1 MNLKHVFV
9 LASMMGLG
17 MVGCTT
23 DEGVLEEEILPEIEK
38 SEEVLNYE
46 EAFAEAFGTIDPS
59 HTWNTA
65 TRGNAEVSV
74 GYEGD
79 YTLKLYT
86 SNPRITSKQA
96 YLLGEFPIEGNSSV
110 TIEFDMPGTL
120 ETVYAS
126 LVDEEGHRVIKP
138 AKLNNGTLSLNFG
151 GVPGGRVVT
160 STKNEILEVSET
172 DPWIYEKT
180 DWEIPLETLPEE
192 VHALGKEGISENFLY
207 RSHGPFIV
215 YPMYFW
221 TQNTSMELGIYY
233 YDDNDNK
240 IEQAIWHKDEA
251 FRFYH
256 ESIVSIDG
264 WPYPYPV
271 NQWSVLPKDKHWGSD
286 LWNYSFA
293 FYNWLNGV
301 QYYERNL
308 NNPTES
314 TELKKMECEG
324 ILINIQPGLKFGFY
338 ITNGGNKFYSE
349 SKYNPP
355 YDNKPGCYGA
365 TFYSEEGNLYL
376 AFEDWLNNNILD
388 FNDLVCKLGNPEN
401 IEIVDENTPDTPM
414 EYIIAY
420 EDLGYPDFDFNDLV
434 MSVSHVSGL
443 TKAYVKALAV
453 GGSLPVYASYSSASD
468 VETPLFGG
476 KEIHQA
482 FGAANEG
489 DKNDAALDNG
499 CYYPVNISGDPN
511 AMSDV
516 NPIFCALDV
525 PNTFSIADEMKNFK
539 IKMVRNP
546 GDAQEEISTI
556 GPPSFAGNTPQAFL
570 IADPEWEWPAEFQNI
585 KEKYTEFEQWASNP
599 AANWYEAKWETP
611 SEDDPNQGGGN
622 EGGGTGGEPEIVPE
636 LPEGAVDLEE
646 YKSDKE
652 KDIPANIF
660 ANMTNGAVITVVVGE
675 LDANDNTGVVVWART
690 NPNSWDAII
699 NNVSVKA
706 NETKNFE
713 FSSEQIAQ
721 IVKDGQL
728 IFSFNDKA
736 NKVLLFYV
744 KAK

>member
-46 EAFAEAFGTIDPS
+46 EAFADAFGSIDPS

-65 TRGNAEVSV
+65 TRGEAEVSV
-74 GYEGD
+74 GYEGN

-151 GVPGGRVVT
+151 GVPGSRVVT

-180 DWEIPLETLPEE
+180 DWEIPLKTLPEE

-233 YDDNDNK
+233 YDDNGNK
-240 IEQAIWHKDEA
+240 IEQAIWHKDDGA
-251 FRFYH
+251 FRY
-256 ESIVSIDG
+256 EQRG
-264 WPYPYPV
+264 WNEEKYVWYDLAKDEHWGTYPY
-271 NQWSVLPKDKHWGSD
+271 KIGGSD
-286 LWNYSFA
+286 
-293 FYNWLNGV
+293 
-301 QYYERNL
+301 E
-308 NNPTES
+308 NPIYDWRIRS
-314 TELKKMECEG
+314 GECEG
-324 ILINIQPGLKFGFY
+324 ILIDVKPGVKFGFY
-338 ITNGGNKFYSE
+338 ITTNFSTLNENKVYSE

-376 AFEDWLNNNILD
+376 AFEDWVDNITLD
-388 FNDLVCKLGNPEN
+388 FNDLVCKIGNPEN

-489 DKNDAALDNG
+489 DKNDAALANG

-622 EGGGTGGEPEIVPE
+622 EGGGTGGEPEIVPGE
-636 LPEGAVDLEE
+636 DYGTLIENFEVKDRQKLPAEM
-646 YKSDKE
+646 
-652 KDIPANIF
+652 F
-660 ANMTNGAVITVVVGE
+660 ANTSKATVTFTNVQGCRIYMCNSNYSVQLDSKYGISTVDYSFVLEGE
-675 LDANDNTGVVVWART
+675 ALNAAQTGDLNLDGLSGDFSNT
-690 NPNSWDAII
+690 
-699 NNVSVKA
+699 
-706 NETKNFE
+706 
-713 FSSEQIAQ
+713 
-721 IVKDGQL
+721 
-728 IFSFNDKA
+728 
-736 NKVLLFYV
+736 KVYV
-744 KAK
+744 KCE

>member
-46 EAFAEAFGTIDPS
+46 EAFADAFGTIDPS

-74 GYEGD
+74 GYEGN

-138 AKLNNGTLSLNFG
+138 AKLNNGTLFLNFG
-151 GVPGGRVVT
+151 GVPGSRVVT
-160 STKNEILEVSET
+160 STDTEILKVSET
-172 DPWIYEKT
+172 DPWVYEKK

-192 VHALGKEGISENFLY
+192 VNALGKEGISENFLY

-221 TQNTSMELGIYY
+221 TSNTSMELGIYY

-256 ESIVSIDG
+256 KYKEWKSYN
-264 WPYPYPV
+264 PYPGSPGYWEEKEK
-271 NQWSVLPKDKHWGSD
+271 WSILQTSEHWGSEGWTFSGWSID
-286 LWNYSFA
+286 NEWNWFK
-293 FYNWLNGV
+293 
-301 QYYERNL
+301 
-308 NNPTES
+308 NPT
-314 TELKKMECEG
+314 TRTDLLKMECEG

-338 ITNGGNKFYSE
+338 ITNGNRKFYSE
-349 SKYNPP
+349 SKHNEKTGNNPI
-355 YDNKPGCYGA
+355 GCYAA

-376 AFEDWLNNNILD
+376 AYEDWYDHTTLD
-388 FNDLVCKLGNPEN
+388 FNDLVCKIGNPEN

-611 SEDDPNQGGGN
+611 SEDDPNQGDGN
-622 EGGGTGGEPEIVPE
+622 EGGGTGGEPEIVPGE
-636 LPEGAVDLEE
+636 DYGTLIENFEVKEGQIFPAEMFANASKATVTFTNVQGCRIYMHHSDDHQIHLDSGYGIKTANYSFILEGAILETAQAG
-646 YKSDKE
+646 KLKLSGLSGNF
-652 KDIPANIF
+652 P
-660 ANMTNGAVITVVVGE
+660 
-675 LDANDNTGVVVWART
+675 NT
-690 NPNSWDAII
+690 
-699 NNVSVKA
+699 
-706 NETKNFE
+706 
-713 FSSEQIAQ
+713 
-721 IVKDGQL
+721 
-728 IFSFNDKA
+728 
-736 NKVLLFYV
+736 KVYV
-744 KAK
+744 KCE